1 MYGMDQETGKPI
13 NGISHLDQSIRK
25 ILTTRLGVS
34 VMNRSFGSNL
44 ADLIDSPGND
54 FAKLEITAAVAGALT
69 QWEPRFKLT
78 SCKINTVKTTGQI
91 ILDLI
96 GEYLI
101 DGTPITIEGIV
112 L

>member
-54 FAKLEITAAVAGALT
+54 FAKLEITAAVAGAL
-69 QWEPRFKLT
+69 PKKLFAWMEDLDF
-78 SCKINTVKTTGQI
+78 KTTAGAETAFDARTLLTLELMQSF
-91 ILDLI
+91 DAV
-96 GEYLI
+96 E
-101 DGTPITIEGIV
+101 
-112 L
+112 